1 MLFGYA
7 RPSTTDQATG
17 LAAQEQELKAFG
29 AERIFT
35 EPGASLANR
44 PVLKVCLGFLR
55 ENDALIV
62 TTPDRLARSATDL
75 LALIADL
82 DARGIELVIL
92 SLAGQRFNTRHPDS
106 KLTLRILAGVAEW
119 ERAIMFERQRGGITK
134 ARAEG
139 RYKGRPR
146 RINPED
152 VTALAG
158 TMSVLEIARKLN
170 ISRSSTYRMLQQLPR
185 KP

>member
-1 MLFGYA
+1 
-7 RPSTTDQATG
+7 
-17 LAAQEQELKAFG
+17 
-29 AERIFT
+29 
-35 EPGASLANR
+35 
-44 PVLKVCLGFLR
+44 
-55 ENDALIV
+55 
-62 TTPDRLARSATDL
+62 L

-92 SLAGQRFNTRHPDS
+92 SLAGERFNTRLADS
-106 KLTLRILAGVAEW
+106 RLTLRILAGVAEW

-146 RINPED
+146 RINPDD

-158 TMSVLEIARKLN
+158 TMSVLAIAHKLN
-170 ISRSSTYRMLQQLPR
+170 ISRSSTYRMLQQTPR